1 MWYREDIEFYLTHP
15 NIEHQRLTIFNDLF
29 SEKFALDCGL
39 FFSFRKKTPIVY
51 FILSMGECMCIH
63 VCENN
68 AVTEKLVTLCSGYWS
83 ISK

>member
-1 MWYREDIEFYLTHP
+1 MPYDI
-15 NIEHQRLTIFNDLF
+15 QRFVQLKICLGLWTF
-29 SEKFALDCGL
+29 L
-39 FFSFRKKTPIVY
+39 FFSQKKTPTVY
-51 FILSMGECMCIH
+51 FILSMGECMCIN